1 MPFARKTSRNP
12 RRHFV
17 TLTRLTEANCRVTA
31 KMGRLGLWSDQ
42 LDDIDVYLV
51 PVSFAC
57 YGWFEPEGDIY
68 IPAVNGANLSDLIT
82 GHHTRLTDVL
92 RHEWAHALADRR
104 PRLVEGKR
112 FVSTF
117 GGPYESDEA
126 VLEYDPDHHLTK
138 YAAAMPCEDFAET
151 FHHYLRHKG
160 RLPLRLA
167 NKPEIIRK
175 WEFVEWMAHR
185 ISRRHPPLKI
195 S

>member
-17 TLTRLTEANCRVTA
+17 TLARLTEANWQVTA
-31 KMGRLGLWSDQ
+31 EMGRLGLWADE

-104 PRLVEGKR
+104 PRLIESKR
-112 FVSTF
+112 FTCTF
-117 GGPYESDEA
+117 GGS
-126 VLEYDPDHHLTK
+126 YDPHRPVRTYDPEHHLTP
-138 YAAAMPCEDFAET
+138 YAAASPCEDFAKT
-151 FHHYLRHKG
+151 FHFYLRHKG
-160 RLPLRLA
+160 RLPQRLA
-167 NKPEIIRK
+167 NKPKIIRK
-175 WEFVEWMAHR
+175 WEFVEWMAGR
-185 ISRRHPPLKI
+185 ISGF

>member
-1 MPFARKTSRNP
+1 MPFIRKTP
-12 RRHFV
+12 RWPARHV
-17 TLTRLTEANCRVTA
+17 ITLSDLTMANWQVMDEMEKLGFWHERLE
-31 KMGRLGLWSDQ
+31 
-42 LDDIDVYLV
+42 DIDVCLV

-57 YGWFEPEGDIY
+57 YGWFLPDGHIY
-68 IPAVNGANLSDLIT
+68 IPAVTGANLCDLIT

-112 FVSTF
+112 FRNVFGADYHSTH
-117 GGPYESDEA
+117 PVWEHH
-126 VLEYDPDHHLTK
+126 PDLHLTP
-138 YAAAMPCEDFAET
+138 YAAAMPCEDYAET

-175 WEFVEWMAHR
+175 WEFIAWMAGKSAR
-185 ISRRHPPLKI
+185 CW
-195 S
+195 